1 MTNADDALAAA
12 EAAEAEAAEAEA
24 VVVAARARARA
35 LRLRRE
41 ADAAA
46 AKTEAAESEATGT
59 GATDVVS
66 STVSL
71 DKPSAISLDKSS
83 AISLDE
89 SSATTEVDTSSE
101 TPVVETSDADV
112 ETTDAVPSA
121 DPDVV
126 DTPMRRR
133 FRRRPPAA
141 LWKVA
146 ATVVSAI
153 VIVGLL
159 ALSAAMYV
167 SHRNVQTQQ
176 RKSAEFEAAA
186 RQGVVTLMSLDH
198 TRAQQ
203 DVDRIIAITTGDFK
217 KDFESQ
223 AADMVTVAVQNK
235 VVTTVTVNAIAVQKM
250 TDDTAT
256 VAIAAIS
263 TVSNTA
269 SEKQEPRAWR
279 LSVDVARDGDQ
290 IKLAKVEFVP

>member
-1 MTNADDALAAA
+1 MSNADDALAAA

-46 AKTEAAESEATGT
+46 AQTTAVETTAAETEPVETKPVEATDT
-59 GATDVVS
+59 AATE
-66 STVSL
+66 TVS
-71 DKPSAISLDKSS
+71 SAISLDKPT
-83 AISLDE
+83 E
-89 SSATTEVDTSSE
+89 TTELDTPSE
-101 TPVVETSDADV
+101 PAVETSAV
-112 ETTDAVPSA
+112 ETTEPNSLVDAPK
-121 DPDVV
+121 
-126 DTPMRRR
+126 RRR
-133 FRRRPPAA
+133 FRRRPSAA
-141 LWKVA
+141 FWKVA

-153 VIVGLL
+153 VVVGLL
-159 ALSAAMYV
+159 ALSAAMYIN
-167 SHRNVQTQQ
+167 HRNVETQQ

-203 DVDRIIAITTGDFK
+203 DVDGIIAITTGDFK

-223 AADMVTVAVQNK
+223 AADMVKVAEQNK
-235 VVTTVTVNAIAVQKM
+235 VVTTVTVNATAVQKM
-250 TDDTAT
+250 TDNTAT

-269 SEKQEPRAWR
+269 SQKQEPRAWR

>member
-41 ADAAA
+41 AEAAA
-46 AKTEAAESEATGT
+46 AETKAVDTA
-59 GATDVVS
+59 ATDEVS
-66 STVSL
+66 SAVSL
-71 DKPSAISLDKSS
+71 DKPSATTEVDKP
-83 AISLDE
+83 
-89 SSATTEVDTSSE
+89 SATTEVDVPSE
-101 TPVVETSDADV
+101 TPVVET
-112 ETTDAVPSA
+112 TDAVPVA

-126 DTPMRRR
+126 DAPKRQR

-141 LWKVA
+141 VWKVA
-146 ATVVSAI
+146 ATVVSAF

-167 SHRNVQTQQ
+167 SHRNVETQQ

-203 DVDRIIAITTGDFK
+203 DVDSIIAITTGDFK

-223 AADMVTVAVQNK
+223 AADMVTVAEQNK
-235 VVTTVTVNAIAVQKM
+235 VVTTVTINATAVQKM

-269 SEKQEPRAWR
+269 GEKQEPRAWR